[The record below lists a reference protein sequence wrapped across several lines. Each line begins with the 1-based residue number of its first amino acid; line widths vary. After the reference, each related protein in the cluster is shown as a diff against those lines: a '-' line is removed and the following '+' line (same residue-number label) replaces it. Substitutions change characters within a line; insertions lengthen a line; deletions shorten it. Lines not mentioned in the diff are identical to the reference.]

1 MNKKLLLFCAFAVFI
16 SSVSFG
22 QGIRY
27 GFKLG
32 LNVSQISSFSSD
44 IANLDGNAII
54 SPSSSF
60 DESRFGFAASFIA
73 EIPINDKL
81 SFQPEFG
88 YATQGNKAE
97 SVRYENLILPL
108 ALKINLNNFF
118 INVGPQAS
126 LKISDSDQSENFES
140 FDFSGFGGIGY
151 KITGNIFVEARYT
164 IGFSEIFNDNSIVPL
179 AIPSGNTSDGIT
191 PDTSNIATNLS
202 GNNSFFTLSIGY
214 QL

>member
-1 MNKKLLLFCAFAVFI
+1 MNKKVLLLCFFAVCI
-16 SSVSFG
+16 SSVSIG

-44 IANLDGNAII
+44 IANLNGNAILN
-54 SPSSSF
+54 PSSSF
-60 DESRFGFAASFIA
+60 EDSRFGFAASFIA
-73 EIPINDKL
+73 EFPINDKL

-108 ALKINLNNFF
+108 ALKINFNKLFVN
-118 INVGPQAS
+118 IGPQAS
-126 LKISDSDQSENFES
+126 LKISAFEQSDNFKS

-151 KITGNIFVEARYT
+151 KFTENIFIEARYT
-164 IGFSEIFNDNSIVPL
+164 IGFIEVFEDGSFVPL
-179 AIPSGNTSDGIT
+179 AMPSGNAADGIT
-191 PDTSNIATNLS
+191 PNVDNIATNLS